1 MAERHF
7 IDLPPGSQDLSS
19 AFLHHC
25 MNYGDPWFIKDENE
39 RYLLHSD
46 TIPGLF
52 GRENQSFIGFTDS
65 ELCLLSVC
73 YRDYQSKITDITIK
87 KHAKVISLEIHR
99 FEELSVFTPFVF
111 ITSPF
116 SFNNSVYTFTRVVDI
131 CSLKVFNFISREYIF
146 DNKNGTDSTLEMPI
160 SHFADMPP
168 MKTLTD
174 SQWETLW
181 LCLMGFSYRKVA
193 DLTGRNLKNT
203 VKIINRSLKNLN
215 LHTLNNFIHVSN
227 LYGWER
233 YIPEGI
239 QKRDSSEIIKI
250 EEVPIK
256 TSGT

>member
-1 MAERHF
+1 MAERHS

-19 AFLHHC
+19 AFLRHC
-25 MNYGDPWFIKDENE
+25 MNYGEPWFIKDENE
-39 RYLLHSD
+39 RYLLHSS
-46 TIPGLF
+46 TIPALF
-52 GRENQSFIGFTDS
+52 GRKKQSFIGLTDH
-65 ELCLLSVC
+65 ELHLLSSC
-73 YRDYQSKITDITIK
+73 YRNNQTKINFIAIT

-99 FEELSVFTPFVF
+99 FENLSVFTPLVF
-111 ITSPF
+111 ITTPF
-116 SFNNSVYTFTRVVDI
+116 LFNDYVYAFSRVVDV
-131 CSLKVFNFISREYIF
+131 CSLRALNFISREYIF
-146 DNKNGTDSTLEMPI
+146 DNQNGTDSTLEIPI
-160 SHFADMPP
+160 SHFIDMAP

-215 LHTLNNFIHVSN
+215 LHTLNNFIHVSK

-239 QKRDSSEIIKI
+239 QKHESSEIIKI
-250 EEVPIK
+250 EEFPIR
-256 TSGT
+256 SSEI